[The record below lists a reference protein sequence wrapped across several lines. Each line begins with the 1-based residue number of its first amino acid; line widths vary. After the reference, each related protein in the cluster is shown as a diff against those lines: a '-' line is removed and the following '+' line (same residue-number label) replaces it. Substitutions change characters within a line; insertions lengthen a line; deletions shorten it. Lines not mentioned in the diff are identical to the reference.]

1 MPTRRANPRK
11 WLAIAM
17 IALGVIIV
25 VASLSIG
32 RSGYYPHGMY
42 GMYGAG
48 GYGPGMYGM
57 YGAGR
62 YGPGMY
68 SPGMYAHPY
77 RQYGDHMAGNGPMW
91 GGWVGAYGMPY
102 PGAMMFDG
110 NPMPGLVMMRGLD
123 LKQDQQARI
132 DAIESQA
139 GEKRRN
145 LIESLNA
152 ENGKLN
158 ALLLGESIDT
168 GALTEQYARC
178 AQLRRQLFEL
188 GLDERQRIDAV
199 LNDEQRRQWRRWQRD
214 YAAQ

>member
-1 MPTRRANPRK
+1 MSTRRANPRK

-42 GMYGAG
+42 GR
-48 GYGPGMYGM
+48 YGPGMYGK
-57 YGAGR
+57 YGAGVYGLGR
-62 YGPGMY
+62 YG
-68 SPGMYAHPY
+68 PGMYAHPY
-77 RQYGDHMAGNGPMW
+77 RHYGDYMMGNGPMW
-91 GGWVGAYGMPY
+91 GGWMGPYGMSY

-110 NPMPGLVMMRGLD
+110 NLMPGLDMMRGLD
-123 LKQDQQARI
+123 LTQDQQARI

-145 LIESLNA
+145 LLESLSA

-168 GALTEQYARC
+168 GTLTEQYARC
-178 AQLRRQLFEL
+178 AQLRRRIFEL
-188 GLDERQRIDAV
+188 GVDERQQLDAV
-199 LNDEQRRQWRRWQRD
+199 LSDEQRRQWRRWQRD
-214 YAAQ
+214 YAVQ

>member
-17 IALGVIIV
+17 IALGVIIL

-32 RSGYYPHGMY
+32 RPGYYRHSMY
-42 GMYGAG
+42 GMYG
-48 GYGPGMYGM
+48 PGM

-68 SPGMYAHPY
+68 AHPY
-77 RQYGDHMAGNGPMW
+77 RQYGRHMTGNGPMW
-91 GGWVGAYGMPY
+91 GAWTGTYGMPY

-110 NPMPGLVMMRGLD
+110 NMMPGLDIMQGLD
-123 LKQDQQARI
+123 LTQDQQARI

-145 LIESLNA
+145 LLESLRA

-158 ALLLGESIDT
+158 ALLLGENIDA
-168 GALTEQYARC
+168 GALKEQYARC
-178 AQLRRQLFEL
+178 AQLRGRIFDL
-188 GLDERQRIDAV
+188 GLDERQQLDSV
-199 LNDEQRRQWRRWQRD
+199 LSDEQRRQWRRWQRD
-214 YAAQ
+214 YAVQ